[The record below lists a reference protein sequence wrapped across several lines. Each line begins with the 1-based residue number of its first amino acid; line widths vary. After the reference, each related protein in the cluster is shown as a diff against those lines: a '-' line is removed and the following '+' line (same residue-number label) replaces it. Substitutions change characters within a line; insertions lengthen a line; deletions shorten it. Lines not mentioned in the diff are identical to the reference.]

1 MSTLTKA
8 PPEEDTTTLD
18 ALDPGAEIP
27 CEWRDPEC
35 PHPAV
40 ILLAYTCPCG
50 PVDHAICQRHYEL
63 ALHRI
68 ADRHTTILCMPR
80 LVHRVNELIR
90 FIPIK

>member
-8 PPEEDTTTLD
+8 PPEEDTSTLD

-27 CEWRDPEC
+27 CEWLDFEC

-40 ILLAYTCPCG
+40 VLMAYTCPCG
-50 PVDHAICQRHYEL
+50 PMNHAVCQSHYEVNL
-63 ALHRI
+63 RRVANHY
-68 ADRHTTILCMPR
+68 TILCVPM